1 MIRAILIAILF
12 YKLIEHT
19 SNLDPATVMLV
30 IASCFMIVIPV
41 MLVRERYLERKKSP
55 NGSSS

>member
-12 YKLIEHT
+12 YKLIENT
-19 SNLDPATVMLV
+19 SDLDPATVMLV

-41 MLVRERYLERKKSP
+41 LLVRESYLERKKSP
-55 NGSSS
+55 NGLSS